1 MSGSF
6 ENAELQEGEMRIAVD
21 TLGFDGPPGEAVRGA
36 LEALTAF
43 LSAEVSA
50 SRAGG
55 APEIVLL
62 GDAEFLERE
71 ILACFRSL
79 GLMEADRLH
88 GLVRSRLR
96 TRHCPDVILPGD
108 PPVKAIRAKA
118 ASSLV
123 AGLQMLKQRE
133 VDAFVSAGNT
143 GALVAG
149 GMLTLG
155 KLPGVDRPAL
165 AVMLPTLGRRP
176 TVLVDAGANTEV
188 KAKNLV
194 QFAVMGSTF
203 AEKVMGFHE
212 PSVGLLNVGT
222 EPEKGTSATKEA
234 YQGLKSAPIN
244 FVGNVEARDLPMGI
258 VDVIVCDGFV
268 GNVLLKYTE
277 GVGLGLLSLLGRG
290 NGEDASP
297 KIVPLFASD
306 YRQYGGA
313 PLLGL
318 DGIVIK
324 CHGASDARAF
334 AKAISIAQR
343 HVSGGLVGALAEKL
357 TALNGDGAGS

>member
-1 MSGSF
+1 
-6 ENAELQEGEMRIAVD
+6 MRIAVD

-36 LEALTAF
+36 LEALAGF
-43 LSAEVSA
+43 LSTGVSLA
-50 SRAGG
+50 SCAGD

-71 ILACFRSL
+71 IPVCFRSL
-79 GLMEADRLH
+79 GLTEADLLH
-88 GLVRSRLR
+88 GLVRSRLLM
-96 TRHCPDVILPGD
+96 RHCPDVILPGD
-108 PPVKAIRAKA
+108 SPVKAIRAKA
-118 ASSLV
+118 DSSLV
-123 AGLQMLKQRE
+123 AGLQMVKRRE
-133 VDAFVSAGNT
+133 ADALVSAGNT

-149 GMLTLG
+149 GTLTLG

-165 AVMLPTLGRRP
+165 AVMLPTLGPRP
-176 TVLVDAGANTEV
+176 TVLVDAGANSEV

-194 QFAVMGSTF
+194 QFAIMGSTF
-203 AEKVMGFHE
+203 AEKVMGFPD

-222 EPEKGTSATKEA
+222 EPEKGTAATKEA

-244 FVGNVEARDLPMGI
+244 FVGNVEARDLLTGI
-258 VDVIVCDGFV
+258 VDVVVCDGFV

-277 GVGLGLLSLLGRG
+277 GVGLGLLNLLGRE
-290 NGEDASP
+290 NGGGVPP
-297 KIVPLFASD
+297 KVGRLSALD

-313 PLLGL
+313 PLLGV

-334 AKAISIAQR
+334 SKAISIARR
-343 HVSGGLVGALAEKL
+343 HVSGDLVGTLAKKMM
-357 TALNGDGAGS
+357 ALNGDGAGS